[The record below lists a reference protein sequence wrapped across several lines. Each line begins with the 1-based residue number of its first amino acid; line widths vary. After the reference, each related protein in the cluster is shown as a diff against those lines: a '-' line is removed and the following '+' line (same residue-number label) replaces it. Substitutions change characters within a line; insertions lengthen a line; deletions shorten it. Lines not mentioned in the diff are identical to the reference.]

1 MIARWAGNVRRVSAL
16 ALVAVAAGLLAVRAQ
31 DGARPPATNP
41 ERERALP
48 PYARPPL
55 REGVP
60 YLRLFVIGDM
70 GTGRPSQRKVAQ
82 VMAARAAADG
92 LDAIVTVGD
101 NVYPDGVTS
110 VDDPQWRTKLFD
122 VYAAPAL
129 AVPIYPSLGNHDHR
143 GDVQAQV
150 DYARKEPRWRM
161 TGRYYAHTFRLGPA
175 GAGGEGRPDGSGGAT
190 VDLVVVDTQTLR
202 RGDGDPEQQAWLAR
216 TLAASKATWKLVAG
230 HHPVHTHGRYR
241 GDARLAERL
250 EPLLVEHEVD
260 LYLAGHDHS
269 LQLIGPKQGVLHL
282 VSGAAGGLDMAY
294 PVTWGD
300 DSLFSATGGGF
311 TTLRL
316 APDEGALEFVRDGG
330 ETAWGHVVRPRGAAR
345 GPY

>member
-1 MIARWAGNVRRVSAL
+1 MTARRIGSNLAAASL
-16 ALVAVAAGLLAVRAQ
+16 ALVAAVVGVLAVRAQ
-31 DGARPPATNP
+31 DGARPPATNQ

-70 GTGRPSQRKVAQ
+70 GTGRPSQRKVAE

-101 NVYPDGVTS
+101 NVYPDGVSS

-143 GDVQAQV
+143 GNVQAQV
-150 DYARKEPRWRM
+150 DYAQRVPRWRM
-161 TGRYYAHTFRLGPA
+161 AGRYYAHTFRLGGG
-175 GAGGEGRPDGSGGAT
+175 GAGGGGGAT
-190 VDLVVVDTQTLR
+190 VDLVVVDTQSLR
-202 RGDGDPEQQAWLAR
+202 RGDGDPAQQAWLAR

-241 GDARLAERL
+241 GDERLAERL
-250 EPLLVEHEVD
+250 EPLLVEHRVD
-260 LYLAGHDHS
+260 LFLAGHDHS

-330 ETAWGHVVRPRGAAR
+330 ETAWGHVVRPRGAAH